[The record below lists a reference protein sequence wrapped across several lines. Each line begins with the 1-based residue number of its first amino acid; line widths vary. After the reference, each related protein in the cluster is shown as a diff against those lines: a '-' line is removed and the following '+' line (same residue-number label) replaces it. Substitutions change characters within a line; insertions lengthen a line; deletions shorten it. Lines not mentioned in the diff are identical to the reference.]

1 MHTATLHVPA
11 SCRASLQCVLYFPQ
25 EERQGP
31 GRIVNLS
38 MRGCHIES
46 SAQIC
51 PGMIVCLYLIL
62 PSGPQDIVVERALV
76 TWARWGEC
84 GIQIEH
90 LQPTEAYH
98 LRQIL
103 TTSY

>member
-25 EERQGP
+25 EERQAP
-31 GRIVNLS
+31 
-38 MRGCHIES
+38 ES

-98 LRQIL
+98 LRQFL

>member
-31 GRIVNLS
+31 GR
-38 MRGCHIES
+38 
-46 SAQIC
+46 
-51 PGMIVCLYLIL
+51 IVCLYLIL

-98 LRQIL
+98 LRQFL